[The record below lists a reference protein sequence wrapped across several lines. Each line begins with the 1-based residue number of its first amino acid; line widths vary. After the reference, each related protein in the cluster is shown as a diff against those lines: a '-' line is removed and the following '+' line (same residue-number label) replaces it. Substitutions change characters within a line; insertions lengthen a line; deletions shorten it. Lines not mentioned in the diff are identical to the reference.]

1 MNLLLRCICCSLALA
16 SLPAWAQ
23 SPAERIL
30 VVSPAVGEI
39 IDGPEKA
46 RFGLFPNYAAD
57 DFQEARFVQALTADS
72 TITLR
77 TRLRGGRE
85 VERTYSAAEYAAVQ
99 SSIARRAEELGV
111 SVAAPAPSPSAAPA
125 ATNRSTPEIV
135 GRTYSVE
142 LRSGSSFTGILR
154 AATPLELEFETKD
167 LGIVRVQR
175 SNVSSFLLLNA
186 EQTRRGYDDVGN
198 GTRMFFAPTARNLRK
213 GEGYVQSID
222 IFLLGANYGITNNFS
237 VGVLVPV
244 LPGLGLTVFAVTPK
258 FSVPVNDKFNVGA
271 GVLYANAFGYGGG
284 IGYGV
289 ATYGT
294 ADNNVTLG
302 LGYGF
307 GGGEVSNSPVVVVG
321 GALRVARRLSLI
333 TETYAADGGL
343 AGLIGARVAAS
354 RVSGSLGLLYV
365 SGSDIGG
372 VYPAYAEFA
381 YRFGKIK

>member
-1 MNLLLRCICCSLALA
+1 MKLLVRCICCSLALT

-23 SPAERIL
+23 SSAERIL
-30 VVSPAVGEI
+30 VVSPAVGEL
-39 IDGPEKA
+39 IDGAEKA

-72 TITLR
+72 AITLR

-85 VERTYSAAEYAAVQ
+85 VARPYTAAEYAAVQ
-99 SSIARRAEELGV
+99 TTIARRAEELGI
-111 SVAAPAPSPSAAPA
+111 SGAAPAARPSATPA
-125 ATNRSTPEIV
+125 ATNRSTPEII

-142 LRSGSSFTGILR
+142 LSSGSSFTGVLR
-154 AATPLELEFETKD
+154 AATPLELEFDTKD

-175 SNVSSFLLLNA
+175 SNVASFALLNA
-186 EQTRRGYDDVGN
+186 EQARRGYDDVGN

-213 GEGYVQSID
+213 GEGYVQDID
-222 IFLLGANYGITNNFS
+222 IFLIGANYGITDNFS

-244 LPGLGLTVFAVTPK
+244 LPGLGLNVFAITPK

-294 ADNNVTLG
+294 ADNNLTLG

-307 GGGEVSNSPVVVVG
+307 GGGDVSSSPVVVVG
-321 GALRVARRLSLI
+321 GNLRVARRLSLV
-333 TETYAADGGL
+333 TETYVVDGGL

-365 SGSDIGG
+365 SGNEIGG
-372 VYPAYAEFA
+372 IYPAYAEFA